1 MNRRQFCLSG
11 TSYGATFLGVQGF
24 GNAALG
30 AIPLAHL
37 LATTVH
43 AADTYPNRPVRVI
56 VPYAP
61 GGGPDILVRR
71 LGPKLGD
78 LLGQAIVLENKVG
91 AAGVVAAQYVAQSPA
106 DGYTLMMGSS
116 THLIQKI
123 LQPDLKFDPLN
134 GFTPIS
140 NMAAAASIMVVL
152 SEVPYKKVEDVIAAG
167 KANPDKFNYSSGGI
181 GTGAHLAAA
190 TFISLAGIKA
200 THVPLKGSVEIA
212 GSLMRGETHFAFPTA
227 GTAIPQVKGGRLR
240 ALAVTGA
247 QRLREL
253 PEVPT
258 LHEVMGSDL
267 TVQDSWFG
275 FWAPL
280 NTPEDIVRR
289 LHAAISQAQ
298 ADASIKTAFEAA
310 GNTIAASESP
320 RAFAEF
326 MRRENKKWADII
338 RIAGVSS

>member
-1 MNRRQFCLSG
+1 MNRRQFCLCSV
-11 TSYGATFLGVQGF
+11 SNGAASLGVSGF
-24 GNAALG
+24 GKVAFG
-30 AIPLAHL
+30 AIPLAQF
-37 LATTVH
+37 LATH
-43 AADTYPNRPVRVI
+43 ARAADIYPNRPIRVV
-56 VPYAP
+56 VPYAA
-61 GGGPDILVRR
+61 GGGPDLLARR

-78 LLGQAIVLENKVG
+78 ILGQPIVLENKVG
-91 AAGVVAAQYVAQSPA
+91 AAGIVAAQYVAQAPA

-134 GFTPIS
+134 GFTPIC

-152 SEVPYKKVEDVIAAG
+152 AETPYKKLEEVIAAG

-190 TFISLAGIKA
+190 TFISLTGIKA

-247 QRLREL
+247 QRLKEL
-253 PEVPT
+253 PDVPT

-267 TVQDSWFG
+267 TIQDSWFG

-280 NTPEDIVRR
+280 NTPEEIVRR
-289 LHAAISQAQ
+289 LHAAISQGQ
-298 ADASIKTAFEAA
+298 TDASIKTAFEAA
-310 GNTIAASESP
+310 GNTIATSESP
-320 RAFAEF
+320 KAFAEF

-338 RIAGVSS
+338 RIAGVSG